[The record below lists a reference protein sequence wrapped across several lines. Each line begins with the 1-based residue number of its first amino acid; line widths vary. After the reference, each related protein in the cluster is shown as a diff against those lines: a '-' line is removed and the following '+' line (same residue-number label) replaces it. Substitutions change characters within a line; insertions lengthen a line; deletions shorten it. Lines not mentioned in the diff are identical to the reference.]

1 MKVMTDIHRARQR
14 GQALAEMAFVTVL
27 LVILTLGIID
37 FGRMLMVQ
45 NVITHAVR
53 DGARMAALTKDT
65 SWGGFT
71 MTGTPLTN
79 VQTRIRDQLSTV
91 MSVSEASAIA
101 NTAVVT
107 RTNSGAAVGEAASV
121 RVTGTVPFIFS
132 FPGVW
137 GGSVSVDRTATYRFE
152 G

>member
-1 MKVMTDIHRARQR
+1 MKMDDMRQVRQR
-14 GQALAEMAFVTVL
+14 GQALAEMAFVVVL
-27 LVILTLGIID
+27 LVMLSLGIID

-53 DGARMAALTKDT
+53 DGARIAALTKDT
-65 SWGGFT
+65 DWGGFT
-71 MTGTPLTN
+71 MSGAPLTTVRN
-79 VQTRIRDQLSTV
+79 RIRDQLSTV
-91 MSVSEASAIA
+91 MSTSDATTIA

-107 RTNSGAAVGEAASV
+107 RTNTGLPTGETASV
-121 RVTGTVPFIFS
+121 NVTGSVPFIFS

-137 GGSVSVDRTATYRFE
+137 GGTVAVNRTATYRFE